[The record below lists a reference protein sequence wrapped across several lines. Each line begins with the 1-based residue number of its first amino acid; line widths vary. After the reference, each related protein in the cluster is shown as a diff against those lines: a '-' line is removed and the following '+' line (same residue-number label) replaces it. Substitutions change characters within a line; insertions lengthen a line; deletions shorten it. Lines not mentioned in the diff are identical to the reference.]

1 MPQDDVIQE
10 HLTLFQR
17 MRYSIFP
24 GTLRAERG
32 QYDEAVLYLKRA
44 AKGMPERARVY
55 YNLGALLDYLQKDAE
70 AEAALLKAL
79 ELDPDQMDYLVAA
92 AEFYLKRKRFPEAK
106 RIAEHMIRKHPS
118 NQTGYRILDFIDRDS
133 KP

>member
-44 AKGMPERARVY
+44 AQGMPERARVH
-55 YNLGALLDYLQKDAE
+55 YNLGVLLDYLQKDNE

-79 ELDPDQMDYLVAA
+79 ELEPDHMDYLRAV
-92 AEFYLKRKRFPEAK
+92 AEFYLKRKRFPDAK

-118 NQTGYRILDFIDRDS
+118 KELGPRILDFINRNT